1 MIGYSDMAET
11 EVAPKQEKNINE
23 MRISDQR
30 MEATES
36 SDKISTKKL
45 APETNDEP
53 KIETKPANAL
63 NEIMDHKSNN
73 SKEVVPQKSIEDH
86 KSDLSQVVVPSKHE
100 KSVEDPKSELNEI
113 AVPSR
118 HGKSVEDH

>member
-1 MIGYSDMAET
+1 
-11 EVAPKQEKNINE
+11 
-23 MRISDQR
+23 

-45 APETNDEP
+45 APGANDEP

-63 NEIMDHKSNN
+63 NEIA
-73 SKEVVPQKSIEDH
+73 DH
-86 KSDLSQVVVPSKHE
+86 KSDISQVVVPSKHE